1 MMIEKYFVILSITAV
16 IFCPTLLPAQVD
28 VRGIKQRNEATRVIE
43 EKCLICHN
51 RQLIDEAIKEKEEME
66 QVLRRM
72 EKKGVVLTGKELRV
86 IGHFWGQTVFRPQKS
101 DGMPSH

>member
-1 MMIEKYFVILSITAV
+1 MTGKYLVIIFIASVILFPS
-16 IFCPTLLPAQVD
+16 LLPAQVD

-51 RQLIDEAIKEKEEME
+51 RQLIDEAIKEREEME

-72 EKKGVVLTGKELRV
+72 EKKGVVLTRKERRV
-86 IGHFWGQTVFRPQKS
+86 IGHFWGQQVFRPEKT

>member
-1 MMIEKYFVILSITAV
+1 MMIGKYFVIISITSV
-16 IFCPTLLPAQVD
+16 IFFPSLLPAQVD

-51 RQLIDEAIKEKEEME
+51 RQLIDEAIKDKEEME

-72 EKKGVVLTGKELRV
+72 EKKGVVLTGKERRV
-86 IGHFWGQTVFRPQKS
+86 IGHFWGQAVFRPENS

>member
-1 MMIEKYFVILSITAV
+1 MMIGKYFVILSITAV
-16 IFCPTLLPAQVD
+16 IFFPSLLPAQVD

-51 RQLIDEAIKEKEEME
+51 RQLIDEAIKEREEME

-72 EKKGVVLTGKELRV
+72 EKKGVVLTGKERRV
-86 IGHFWGQTVFRPQKS
+86 IGHFWGQQVFRPEKS

>member
-1 MMIEKYFVILSITAV
+1 MISGNYFVIISIASV
-16 IFCPTLLPAQVD
+16 ILFPSLLPAQVD

-51 RQLIDEAIKEKEEME
+51 RQMIDEAIKDREQME

-72 EKKGVVLTGKELRV
+72 EKKGVVLTGKERRV
-86 IGHFWGQTVFRPQKS
+86 IGHFWGQQVFRPDKS
-101 DGMPSH
+101 NVLPSH

>member
-1 MMIEKYFVILSITAV
+1 MMTGKYFVIVSITAV
-16 IFCPTLLPAQVD
+16 IFFPSLLHAQVD

-51 RQLIDEAIKEKEEME
+51 RQLIDEAIKEREEME

-72 EKKGVVLTGKELRV
+72 EKKGVVLTGKERRV
-86 IGHFWGQTVFRPQKS
+86 IGHFWGETVFRPDKS
-101 DGMPSH
+101 NGLPSH